1 MAMIQAIVD
10 INTVRTERNRSA
22 VFLSFDSAQDE
33 QEAWVLALSCNS
45 MGLGL
50 GLVLGLA
57 LIARQLNLDYKVSF
71 LISL

>member
-50 GLVLGLA
+50 GLA
-57 LIARQLNLDYKVSF
+57 LIARQLSLDYKVSF

>member
-1 MAMIQAIVD
+1 MAVVQASAN

-33 QEAWVLALSCNS
+33 QEAWVLALFCNS

-50 GLVLGLA
+50 GLA
-57 LIARQLNLDYKVSF
+57 LMARQLNLDYKVSF
-71 LISL
+71 LVSL